1 MNKNSTI
8 ILVGILGIVL
18 GVGGY
23 WLYKDQSRS
32 GIDVNLGGRG
42 ITIETR

>member
-8 ILVGILGIVL
+8 ILVGIFGIVL

-23 WLYKDQSRS
+23 WLYKDQNRS